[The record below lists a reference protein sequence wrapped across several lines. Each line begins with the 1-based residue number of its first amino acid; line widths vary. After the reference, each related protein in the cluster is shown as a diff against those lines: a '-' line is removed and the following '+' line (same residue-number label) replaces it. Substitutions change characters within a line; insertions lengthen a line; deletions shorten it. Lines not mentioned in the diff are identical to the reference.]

1 MPAGRAVTEEKS
13 ERVAVGAVIVDDRGR
28 VFVHR
33 RAYDR
38 TLFPGCWDI
47 PGGHLE
53 GEETPLEALAREVY
67 EETGWRVARIVADLG
82 ECVWTGDDGIR
93 RREYDYL
100 VEVEGDLSSPRLE
113 HPKQIEYD
121 WIGPEELDRLME
133 NRTSDKA
140 LVRDIVAR
148 GLSEA
153 ARRRAT
159 P

>member
-1 MPAGRAVTEEKS
+1 MTVERS
-13 ERVAVGAVIVDDRGR
+13 EQVAVGAIIVDDEGR

-33 RAYDR
+33 RGYDR
-38 TLFPGCWDI
+38 ALFPGCWDI
-47 PGGHLE
+47 PGGHVE
-53 GEETPLEALAREVY
+53 GDETPLEALAREVQ
-67 EETGWRVARIVADLG
+67 EETGWRVAHVVAELG
-82 ECVWTGDDGIR
+82 ESVWTGDDGVL

-113 HPKQIEYD
+113 HPKQIEFD
-121 WIGPEELDRLME
+121 WVDADDLDRLME
-133 NRTSDKA
+133 NRTSDET

-153 ARRRAT
+153 ARRRST